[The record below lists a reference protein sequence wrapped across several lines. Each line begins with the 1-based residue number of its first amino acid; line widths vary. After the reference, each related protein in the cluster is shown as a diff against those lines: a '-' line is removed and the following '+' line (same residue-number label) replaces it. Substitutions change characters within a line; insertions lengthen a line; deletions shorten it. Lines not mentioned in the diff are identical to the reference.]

1 MSQKISPA
9 ARLLQWWD
17 RLKNRPGGVMLF
29 GRVLASAIPYTGT
42 IKPRIL
48 TVEPGHAVV
57 RMRDRRAVRN
67 HLRSVH
73 ALALANLGELTTG
86 LAMTASLPADVR
98 SILTALH
105 VEFKKKARGTLTAE
119 CRCSVPRVT
128 ESVDYNVTGEVRDLE
143 GDVVA
148 IITATWRLSP
158 SVS

>member
-1 MSQKISPA
+1 MSQKVSPA
-9 ARLLQWWD
+9 ARLLQWWN
-17 RLKNRPGGVMLF
+17 RLKSRPGGKMLF
-29 GRVLASAIPYTGT
+29 GRILANGIPYTGT

-48 TVEPGHAVV
+48 AVEPGHAIVQ
-57 RMRDRRAVRN
+57 MRDRRALRN

-73 ALALANLGELTTG
+73 AIALANLGELTTG
-86 LAMTASLPADVR
+86 LAMTATLPPDIR

-119 CRCSVPRVT
+119 CRCNVPRVT
-128 ESVDYNVTGEVRDLE
+128 EAVDYNVTGEVRNAE